1 MKLKQ
6 TENSEINRKT
16 WVKENV
22 RETVSHPSTLL
33 PPSVNVV
40 DTYLYFTITYYFFR
54 KVSHSLDSSIGIN
67 SRDKTATHLILKL

>member
-1 MKLKQ
+1 MFNTTALLQSAMIYKFAYSYESEIN
-6 TENSEINRKT
+6 ENSEINRKT

-40 DTYLYFTITYYFFR
+40 DTYLYFTITYYF
-54 KVSHSLDSSIGIN
+54 L
-67 SRDKTATHLILKL
+67 